1 MGVVTGVLTGNVLSD
16 STVSD
21 VGVDGMPLMGL
32 PEAGGAAERGTGRG
46 EAGGSGPVLP
56 AGLTAVLLLAG
67 GSRRPELASSGRS
80 PLALPLAD
88 GEVVLGRLLAGLGGG
103 GGGEPAVAGRPGGT
117 DVVAGGGASEGGNV
131 RLLTG
136 AEGLLWPSGW
146 VWRWPWVR
154 VESDPRALRGT
165 GGVLMDA
172 TLRYPA
178 EAWVL
183 VVQAAQ
189 VRTEPLAE
197 TAERLMAAAKRGVAS
212 GGGAVATEAS
222 VVISTDEAG
231 SPDGVMLMR
240 CGALRQL
247 KPVGFVDF
255 KEQALAELAKV
266 HRVVASRGAGRS
278 VGVRTLRQY
287 IEAVAMT
294 AGAAERDPL
303 GELDPSTAGRFR
315 LVESGG
321 VVEEGALLVD
331 SVVLRGGVV
340 ESGGVVRRGLVGP
353 GGRVRR
359 TAVVVERLVGGEGG
373 GAGGV

>member
-1 MGVVTGVLTGNVLSD
+1 MGVVTRVVTGNVLSD

-21 VGVDGMPLMGL
+21 VGVDGMPLMGM
-32 PEAGGAAERGTGRG
+32 PVAGGPSEGVKERGDGGR
-46 EAGGSGPVLP
+46 SGPDLP

-88 GEVVLGRLLAGLGGG
+88 GEVVLGRLLAGLGVGG
-103 GGGEPAVAGRPGGT
+103 QGEPA
-117 DVVAGGGASEGGNV
+117 GGGGGNV
-131 RLLTG
+131 RLLAG
-136 AEGLLWPSGW
+136 AEGLLWPSG
-146 VWRWPWVR
+146 VPWRWPWVR

-189 VRTEPLAE
+189 VRTEALSA
-197 TAERLMAAAKRGVAS
+197 TAERLMAAAKRGVTS

-222 VVISTDEAG
+222 VVISTDGAG

-315 LVESGG
+315 LVEAGG